1 MPTVSTGSTSIPFN
15 SVLRIGYR
23 TAGSLAGFTYLPTTP
38 DSTMLPFSFTLG
50 TGPWEIE
57 YTVICNMCSGDAF
70 ADPQICEI
78 IVV

>member
-23 TAGSLAGFTYLPTTP
+23 TSGSVSGFTYLPTTP
-38 DSTMLPFSFTLG
+38 DSTMLPFNFNLDVG
-50 TGPWEIE
+50 NWEVE
-57 YTVICNMCSGDAF
+57 YTVICNTCSGDIF
-70 ADPQICEI
+70 GEPVLCEI